1 MKTKGILLL
10 ALCCVLFCHINTA
23 KAQTFEETIVY
34 INELLKQHGYRIPL
48 PQIVGENH
56 KPEYDAYDQIEV
68 SDDGKFIMKRTLD
81 YYETKEKKISS
92 SVTCYLKQVMYQ
104 GTKDFDSYYS
114 VSLKTKVMSD
124 FFLVTSHDDG
134 STIGRSDAFF
144 LVNSYL
150 VAQRLTNALKHLIE
164 LGEKKP
170 NFLEKDPF
178 DN

>member
-1 MKTKGILLL
+1 MKTNGILLL
-10 ALCCVLFCHINTA
+10 ALSFIVFCNVNIA
-23 KAQTFEETIVY
+23 KAQTLEETIVY
-34 INELLKQHGYRIPL
+34 INELLKQHGYRMPL
-48 PQIVGENH
+48 PQIVGGNH

-68 SDDGKFIMKRTLD
+68 SDDGKFIKKRTL
-81 YYETKEKKISS
+81 YCYETKEKKTSS
-92 SVTCYLKQVMYQ
+92 SVTCYLKQIMYH

-114 VSLKTKVMSD
+114 VSLKTKGLFD

-134 STIGRSDAFF
+134 STIGRSDTFF

-164 LGEKKP
+164 LGEKNP